1 MSDVSASA
9 VKELREKTG
18 AGIMDCKKA
27 LKESGGDLEGAIT
40 FLREKGLAS
49 AGKKAGRATK
59 EGRIGS
65 YIHGEGTVGV
75 LLEVNC
81 ETDFVARTDDFTALM
96 KDISMHIA
104 AMNPRFVARDEVT
117 DDVIA
122 KEKEIFKAQA
132 KESGKPDNVIDKI
145 VDGKIDKFYSDVCL
159 LEQSFVKNP
168 DQTVG
173 DLVTEAVAKLGENIK
188 VCRFVRFKVGETTD
202 TSDAN
207 EEAA

>member
-1 MSDVSASA
+1 MSFSASDVKA
-9 VKELREKTG
+9 LREKTG
-18 AGIMDCKKA
+18 AGMMKCKEA
-27 LKESGGDLEGAIT
+27 LKETNGDIDAAVDY
-40 FLREKGLAS
+40 LRKKGLA
-49 AGKKAGRATK
+49 AAAKKASRVAA
-59 EGRIGS
+59 EGRIETLV
-65 YIHGEGTVGV
+65 EGGKG
-75 LLEVNC
+75 LILEVNC
-81 ETDFVARTDDFTALM
+81 ETDFVARTDDFMALM